1 MAPAASS
8 PWVVGGQLS
17 LSGSVVVR
25 VGMVVMVV
33 GVGVVGVGVVG
44 VVVVGVV
51 VVGVVVVVVVVV
63 LAMLWTRR
71 SLSLGGAVAGCRLSM
86 DTGGRAGDGAGPR
99 GSGRRRCGC
108 G

>member
-33 GVGVVGVGVVG
+33 GVGVVGVG
-44 VVVVGVV
+44 VVGVV